1 MDQLKTLVLLGLW
14 TLCWLC
20 IGLQANAQIP
30 VPDSLLAPPADSLR
44 PVPADTVLKPRFVLV
59 DSLSYRFMGEGNFS
73 RGNINRSLMVLR
85 AEITLLGPAISVAT
99 HPRFTYGN
107 QNKVLAERDFFA
119 DLFID
124 VFKKRRLYAFG
135 LATVEKSNLR
145 KIDWRQLAGAGIGL
159 RLLQT
164 SSHDLTLTNAL
175 IHEST
180 NFRERPTLTTQ
191 RNSSRLKGRHTFL
204 QDKVRLNHV
213 TYVQPALADFSN
225 MRWNT
230 LISLELPIN
239 RWVAL
244 RTSFE
249 NSYESVVE
257 AGRKRNDTKLTFGV
271 SVGN

>member
-1 MDQLKTLVLLGLW
+1 MNKLITLVFPSLLA
-14 TLCWLC
+14 LCFLC
-20 IGLQANAQIP
+20 FGQQAHAQIP
-30 VPDSLLAPPADSLR
+30 VPDSLLAPPADS
-44 PVPADTVLKPRFVLV
+44 VLKPRFVLV

-73 RGNINRSLMVLR
+73 RGNVNRSLMVLR
-85 AEITLLGPAISVAT
+85 AEITLNGPAISIAT

-107 QNKVLAERDFFA
+107 QNKLLSERDFFA

-124 VFKKRRLYAFG
+124 VFKERRLYTFG

-145 KIDWRQLAGAGIGL
+145 RIDWRQLAGAGIGL

-164 SSHDLTLTNAL
+164 SRHDLTLTNAL

-191 RNSSRLKGRHTFL
+191 RNSTRLKGKHAFL

-225 MRWNT
+225 LRWNT
-230 LISLELPIN
+230 LIVLELPIN

-244 RTSFE
+244 RASFE
-249 NSYESVVE
+249 NSYERVVE
-257 AGRKRNDTKLTFGV
+257 ASRKRNDSKLTVGI